1 MSYRIEKINS
11 LIKNE
16 LSLVLLNK
24 IQDPALG
31 IVTITNVKVSPDI
44 RTAKIYV
51 SVYQKE
57 QREEILEKLNGIKGL
72 IRTQLAQRINIRR
85 VPELTFFIDD
95 TLDYVA
101 KMEDLFQKIR
111 KDDIEK
117 T

>member
-1 MSYRIEKINS
+1 MSYRIKKINS

-31 IVTITNVKVSPDI
+31 IVTITSVKVSPDI
-44 RTAKIYV
+44 RSAKIYV

-72 IRTQLAQRINIRR
+72 IRTQLAQRINLRR
-85 VPELTFFIDD
+85 VPELNFFIDD